1 MRAPTAL
8 RQRSQARCRCPVC
21 AGRDYRCGQ
30 KLNPAGIVYTV
41 VYVVYMTSS
50 SMVRVTKYR
59 KHTLKE
65 HRVGDDKK
73 DTSFEARLAGV
84 VEGNSGQGEQRL
96 E

>member
-1 MRAPTAL
+1 
-8 RQRSQARCRCPVC
+8 
-21 AGRDYRCGQ
+21 
-30 KLNPAGIVYTV
+30 
-41 VYVVYMTSS
+41 MTSS

-96 E
+96 EYRRRAGEHRGSSLSPEPRVKPNWGGSTRSSP